1 LETNTKHSKKININ
15 MSVKEQDFWGKEE
28 HQQKVQQSYDTICRG
43 CASALFE

>member
-1 LETNTKHSKKININ
+1 MALNGLLDIELA
-15 MSVKEQDFWGKEE
+15 VKNPQELKDFWGKEE

>member
-1 LETNTKHSKKININ
+1 